1 MKQRTA
7 RQAAVSLAL
16 LLLASLLFASASI
29 HLTAASPAPRVY
41 YPGPGDK
48 WERKSP
54 DQLGMDPALLEQAIS
69 FAKTQTEPESIAEV
83 ISARQR
89 QESDPEI
96 IGPTRE
102 HGTINGLVIRHGY
115 IVAEFGDTNRADMT
129 FSAAKSFL
137 SALAGLAFDRGMI
150 KSVDDPVRNYI
161 HDGGYDSPHNA
172 AITWRHMLQQTNE
185 WEGRLWDKPS
195 TIDEPK
201 NHKLQEPGAFWNY
214 NDVRVNRLALSL
226 LRIWKQPL
234 PELLKKEF
242 MNPIDASDTWEWHG
256 YRNSDVVIDG
266 KKINSVS
273 GGGHWG
279 GGLFIGS
286 RDMARFGYLFLCGGK
301 WKDKQLIS
309 QKWIEMMTTPSDI
322 KTDYGF
328 LWWLKKWPGDS
339 RITFAARGAGGNVI
353 WVDPNND
360 LVVVLRWAANHDEIF
375 KRIRAAVK

>member
-1 MKQRTA
+1 MRYRTA
-7 RQAAVSLAL
+7 RLTAVSLVL
-16 LLLASLLFASASI
+16 LLLASGSIQFAAS
-29 HLTAASPAPRVY
+29 SPAPQHVY

-54 DQLGMDPALLEQAIS
+54 EQVGIDSALLEQAMS
-69 FAKTQTEPESIAEV
+69 FAKTQKEPKSIAEV

-96 IGPTRE
+96 IGPTKERGE
-102 HGTINGLVIRHGY
+102 INGIVIRHGY

-129 FSAAKSFL
+129 FSATKSFL
-137 SALAGLAFDRGMI
+137 SAVAGLAFDRGMI
-150 KSVDDPVRNYI
+150 KSVDDPVKNYV
-161 HDGGYDSPHNA
+161 HDGGYDSPHNS

-201 NHKLQEPGAFWNY
+201 NHKLQEPGTFWNY
-214 NDVRVNRLALSL
+214 NDVRVNRLSLSL

-242 MNPIDASDTWEWHG
+242 MDPIGAGNTWEWHG

-279 GGLFIGS
+279 GGLFINS
-286 RDMARFGYLFLCGGK
+286 RDMARFGYLFLRGGR

-309 QKWIEMMTTPSDI
+309 GKWIEMMTTPATI
-322 KTDYGF
+322 KADYGF
-328 LWWLKKWPGDS
+328 LWWLKQWPGDPK
-339 RITFAARGAGGNVI
+339 ITFAARGAGGNVI
-353 WVDPNND
+353 WIDPNND
-360 LVVVLRWAANHDEIF
+360 MVVVLRWATNHDEIF
-375 KRIRAAVK
+375 KRIRAAIKEK